1 MRGPTTVWPGAVPGR
16 SRAAGTVYRIV
27 QESLTNIVRHASHA
41 RSATVDIAQDPVCVT
56 VRITDDAP
64 PGHTRHLQKSGF
76 GLIGM
81 QERVEALGG
90 TLTVGP
96 CPEPAGQCSR
106 RCRSS

>member
-1 MRGPTTVWPGAVPGR
+1 MA
-16 SRAAGTVYRIV
+16 
-27 QESLTNIVRHASHA
+27 RHASHA

-56 VRITDDAP
+56 ARITDDAP
-64 PGHTRHLQKSGF
+64 PGHTRRLQKSGF

-96 CPEPAGQCSR
+96 VSGAGWSVLAKVPILLKEGR
-106 RCRSS
+106 